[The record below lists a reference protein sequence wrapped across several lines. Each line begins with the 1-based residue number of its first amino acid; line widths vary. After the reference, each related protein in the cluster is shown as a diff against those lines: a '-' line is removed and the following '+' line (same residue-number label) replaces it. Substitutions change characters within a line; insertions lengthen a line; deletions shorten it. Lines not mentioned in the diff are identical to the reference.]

1 MNKNPLEPQ
10 VIMPTAADVEKA
22 AEIISGVVERTPLYY
37 SPRLSEMTGAK
48 IYLKREDLQGV
59 RSYKIRGAYNVIAQL
74 NDEQRRAGVV
84 AASAGNHAQGVAY
97 ACRTLEVQGRIYV
110 PSNTP
115 KQKRDRIMY
124 HGGDAIE
131 LVVTG
136 NSFDDAAAA
145 AMQNAQD
152 SGATWVAPFDN
163 PSTIAGQ
170 GTVAR
175 EIVEQLADIGE
186 QPSMVIV
193 PVGVVVSFLA
203 LSPILPRRVPR
214 QKSLE
219 WSRRER
225 HL

>member
-1 MNKNPLEPQ
+1 M
-10 VIMPTAADVEKA
+10 
-22 AEIISGVVERTPLYY
+22 
-37 SPRLSEMTGAK
+37 
-48 IYLKREDLQGV
+48 
-59 RSYKIRGAYNVIAQL
+59 
-74 NDEQRRAGVV
+74 
-84 AASAGNHAQGVAY
+84 
-97 ACRTLEVQGRIYV
+97 
-110 PSNTP
+110 
-115 KQKRDRIMY
+115 
-124 HGGDAIE
+124 
-131 LVVTG
+131 
-136 NSFDDAAAA
+136 AAAA